1 MVIEERRGRM
11 KRASLVIVL
20 VLALGLMS
28 ACVGMIGPPV
38 INRIQQKGELVVGTA
53 GNMPPFNM
61 TTKDGK
67 IIGFELDLAQYLASA
82 MNVKLRIETMP
93 FAELLPALEAGK
105 VDMVMSSMTMLTERN
120 LKVAFVGPYFISGK
134 SLLTKTR
141 TLLSVEDPSEI
152 DTPATTLVALEGSTS
167 QLFVEEL
174 IPKATLIKAKDYDEA
189 VQMVLQGKAHALI
202 ADYPICVISV
212 FRYPDEE
219 LATLLTPLTYEP
231 IGIALPANDSLLI
244 NLVENFLVAFEG
256 SGELE
261 ELRERW
267 FEDGSWLR
275 KLP

>member
-1 MVIEERRGRM
+1 M
-11 KRASLVIVL
+11 KRAIVLIVL
-20 VLALGLMS
+20 VLALGLLS
-28 ACVGMIGPPV
+28 ACVGMMGPPV
-38 INRIQQKGELVVGTA
+38 VNRIQQKGELLVGTA

-82 MNVKLRIETMP
+82 MNVKLRIQTMP
-93 FAELLPALEAGK
+93 FAQLIPALEAGK

-120 LKVAFVGPYFISGK
+120 MKVAFVGPYFISGK

-141 TLLSVEDPSEI
+141 TFLSVEDPSEI
-152 DTPATTLVALEGSTS
+152 NRPAMTLVALEGSTS

-174 IPKATLIKAKDYDEA
+174 IPKATLIRAKDYDEA
-189 VQMVLQGKAHALI
+189 VQMVLQGKAQAMV

-212 FRYPDEE
+212 FRYPDAE

-244 NLVENFLVAFEG
+244 NLVENFLEAFEG
-256 SGELE
+256 SGELD

>member
-1 MVIEERRGRM
+1 M
-11 KRASLVIVL
+11 KRAIVVIVL

-28 ACVGMIGPPV
+28 ACAGMMGPPV

-53 GNMPPFNM
+53 ASMPPFNM
-61 TTKDGK
+61 TTKEGK
-67 IIGFELDLAQYLASA
+67 IIGFEPDLAQYLASS
-82 MNVKLRIETMP
+82 MDVKLRLETMP

-120 LKVAFVGPYFISGK
+120 MKVAFVGPYFISGK
-134 SLLTKTR
+134 SLLTKTK
-141 TLLSVEDPSEI
+141 TFLSVEDPSQI
-152 DTPATTLVALEGSTS
+152 NSPATTLVALQGSTS

-174 IPKATLIKAKDYDEA
+174 IPKATLIRAKDYDEA
-189 VQMVLQGKAHALI
+189 VQMVVQGKAQAMV

-212 FRYPDEE
+212 FRYPDAE

-231 IGIALPANDSLLI
+231 IGIALPANDTLLI
-244 NLVENFLVAFEG
+244 NLVENFLGAFEG

-267 FEDGSWLR
+267 FENGSWLR

>member
-1 MVIEERRGRM
+1 MEERRVRM
-11 KRASLVIVL
+11 KKAGVVIVL

-28 ACVGMIGPPV
+28 ACASIMGPPV
-38 INRIQQKGELVVGTA
+38 ISRIQQKGELVVGTA

-67 IIGFELDLAQYLASA
+67 IIGLEPDLAQYLASA
-82 MNVKLRIETMP
+82 MDVKLRLETMP

-134 SLLTKTR
+134 SFLTKTR
-141 TLLSVEDPSEI
+141 TFLSVEDPSEVNS
-152 DTPATTLVALEGSTS
+152 PGTTLVALEGSTS

-174 IPKATLIKAKDYDEA
+174 IPKATLIRAKDYDQA
-189 VQMVLQGKAHALI
+189 VQMVLQGKAHALV

-212 FRYPDEE
+212 FRYPGAE

-231 IGIALPANDSLLI
+231 IGIALPANDPLLI
-244 NLVENFLVAFEG
+244 NLVENFLEAFEG

-261 ELRERW
+261 ELRKSW
-267 FEDGSWLR
+267 FENGSWLR

>member
-1 MVIEERRGRM
+1 M
-11 KRASLVIVL
+11 
-20 VLALGLMS
+20 
-28 ACVGMIGPPV
+28 GPPV

-53 GNMPPFNM
+53 GSMPPFNM

-67 IIGFELDLAQYLASA
+67 LIGFEPDLAQYMASA
-82 MNVKLRIETMP
+82 INVKLRLETMP

-120 LKVAFVGPYFISGK
+120 LKVAFVGPYFVSGK
-134 SLLTKTR
+134 SFLTKTR
-141 TLLSVEDPSEI
+141 TFLSVDDPSEV
-152 DTPATTLVALEGSTS
+152 DSPTTTLVALEGSTS

-174 IPKATLIKAKDYDEA
+174 IPKAALIRAKDYEEA
-189 VQMVLQGKAHALI
+189 VQMVLQGKAQALV

-212 FRYPDEE
+212 FRYPDAE

-231 IGIALPANDSLLI
+231 IGIALPANDPLLV
-244 NLVENFLVAFEG
+244 NLVENFLEAFEG

-267 FEDGSWLR
+267 FENGSWLR